1 MSNPT
6 FNGNRR
12 GITLPDEFPPR
23 PTSMLRNELHR
34 MNSKIEKKENYTLVL
49 LCLTYFIYG
58 SGIGIYGPLYPQQAI
73 LHRVPTYIYGPAMAI
88 NFLVAL
94 LFYPVACM
102 MVASISCK
110 QSVSTG
116 IFMIGVCKVLFGTLA
131 LVAANP
137 FIILSYSI
145 QIIEGIGF
153 SILLASTYV
162 TIFSQI
168 SDKAHRNRGIMQL
181 FFILGISLS
190 PIWGE
195 AVYRA
200 FDFSI
205 PFYGIGVLSIL
216 NGIFVAAMLPEPDQK
231 ILNQEMSIISWTKKR
246 RMYVYF
252 VVIFTT
258 FVYSGFLVVVLD
270 PYLRQFHLN
279 KLFVG
284 CLFAVPYFICGL
296 SAPAWNWLSKKGVN
310 SVLLICIASILIFA
324 SLILIG
330 PASFTKLELTLTYV
344 STSLLL
350 NGLGTGGKLA
360 CVSYS
365 ATRDLRSRQ
374 SVNGSPSP
382 LMIPTMFAFGSML
395 GYFSGSVIAGFAYF
409 YLGMGK
415 AVYILFGF
423 EIISATVAFIFAF
436 RRNYVNP
443 RNIEE
448 AEEQRPI
455 LET

>member
-1 MSNPT
+1 MSNHT
-6 FNGNRR
+6 LAGNRR
-12 GITLPDEFPPR
+12 GITIPDEFPPR

-58 SGIGIYGPLYPQQAI
+58 SGIGIYGPLYPQEAK
-73 LHRVPTYIYGPAMAI
+73 LHGVPTYIYGPAMAI
-88 NFLVAL
+88 NFLAAL
-94 LFYPVACM
+94 LFYPVACS

-131 LVAANP
+131 LVAADP

-145 QIIEGIGF
+145 QIVEGIGF
-153 SILLASTYV
+153 SILLASTYATV
-162 TIFSQI
+162 FSQI
-168 SDKAHRNRGIMQL
+168 SDKIHRNRGIIQA
-181 FFILGISLS
+181 FFLLGISLS

-195 AVYRA
+195 AVYQA
-200 FDFSI
+200 FDFSV
-205 PFYGIGVLSIL
+205 PFYGIGVLSFL
-216 NGIFVAAMLPEPDQK
+216 NGILVATMLPEPDQK
-231 ILNQEMSIISWTKKR
+231 ISKQEMTIISWTKKR
-246 RMYVYF
+246 RMFVYF
-252 VVIFTT
+252 LVVFTT
-258 FVYSGFLVVVLD
+258 FIYSGFLAVVLD

-284 CLFAVPYFICGL
+284 CLFAVPSFICGL
-296 SAPAWNWLSKKGVN
+296 SAPAWKWLSKKGLN

-330 PASFTKLELTLTYV
+330 PAPFTKLELTLSYV

-360 CVSYS
+360 CVTYS
-365 ATRDLRSRQ
+365 ASRDLRSRQ
-374 SVNGSPSP
+374 SLNESPNP
-382 LMIPTMFAFGSML
+382 LLIPTMFAFGSLL
-395 GYFSGSVIAGFAYF
+395 GYFSGSVIAGLTYF
-409 YLGMGK
+409 YVGMGK
-415 AVYILFGF
+415 AIYFLLGF
-423 EIISATVAFIFAF
+423 ESISVAVAFIFAF
-436 RRNYVNP
+436 RRNYVSP

-448 AEEQRPI
+448 TEEQRPI

>member
-1 MSNPT
+1 
-6 FNGNRR
+6 
-12 GITLPDEFPPR
+12 
-23 PTSMLRNELHR
+23 
-34 MNSKIEKKENYTLVL
+34 
-49 LCLTYFIYG
+49 
-58 SGIGIYGPLYPQQAI
+58 
-73 LHRVPTYIYGPAMAI
+73 
-88 NFLVAL
+88 
-94 LFYPVACM
+94 M

-116 IFMIGVCKVLFGTLA
+116 IFVIGVCKVLFGTLA
-131 LVAANP
+131 LVAADP

-145 QIIEGIGF
+145 QIVEGIGF

-162 TIFSQI
+162 TIYSQI
-168 SDKAHRNRGIMQL
+168 SDKAHRNREGIIQL
-181 FFILGISLS
+181 FFLLGLSPS

-195 AVYRA
+195 AVYQA

-216 NGIFVAAMLPEPDQK
+216 NGIFVATMLPEPDQK
-231 ILNQEMSIISWTKKR
+231 ISKQDMSIISWTKKR
-246 RMYVYF
+246 TMFVYF
-252 VVIFTT
+252 GVVFTT
-258 FVYSGFLVVVLD
+258 FIYSGFLVVVLD
-270 PYLRQFHLN
+270 PYLKQLHLN

-296 SAPAWNWLSKKGVN
+296 SAPAWKWLSKKGVN

-330 PASFTKLELTLTYV
+330 PAPFTKLELTLSYV

-374 SVNGSPSP
+374 IVNGSPSP
-382 LMIPTMFAFGSML
+382 LMIPTMFAFGSLL
-395 GYFSGSVIAGFAYF
+395 GYFSGSVIAGFTYF

-415 AVYILFGF
+415 AVYVLFGF
-423 EIISATVAFIFAF
+423 ELISATVALIFAF
-436 RRNYVNP
+436 RRNYVPP

-448 AEEQRPI
+448 AEEQQPI